1 MQLQLLDRVAGC
13 QSHAAYMAQCWE
25 RHQQL
30 KAQMTDIANIGGPEQ
45 RLSLA
50 GLIASVS
57 LPGATFCCSTS
68 QKMCC
73 PR

>member
-13 QSHAAYMAQCWE
+13 QSHTAYVARCWE

-45 RLSLA
+45 RLLLA
-50 GLIASVS
+50 DLIASVS
-57 LPGATFCCSTS
+57 LPGTLSAVP
-68 QKMCC
+68 QVMN
-73 PR
+73 